1 MIISPWIEQLAA
13 SSASPRVIAHRGDA
27 FRAPENT
34 IDAAELAFQSGAFA
48 WELDVHLSSDG
59 VPVVIHDESLLRTTD
74 VGERFSGD
82 PRGVSGFPVS
92 QFLLEE
98 LQSLDAGSWFLSAN
112 GGSRS
117 AGGFNSLGR
126 VPKEIVD
133 RCAHSLI
140 RIPTL
145 REALQVTKQWKW
157 WVNVEIKSFPNP
169 SERIV
174 PAVLAEIASLEM
186 SDRVLISSFNH
197 DDVVE
202 VRRLAPRI
210 ATGLL
215 VDQPL
220 YRPEHYLRQVAGAVC
235 NNSSAEH
242 LRLAPLRGL
251 LDRRHPILIY
261 TVNDPRPGGLADH
274 LAELGVSAIFTD
286 DPERHV
292 AYYRKR
298 RGAH

>member
-157 WVNVEIKSFPNP
+157 WVNVEIKSFPKP
-169 SERIV
+169 PPLVQMTME
-174 PAVLAEIASLEM
+174 AVCILKGEKPDWDTAKKMLGE
-186 SDRVLISSFNH
+186 SSFMTSLQEF
-197 DDVVE
+197 DKVSTWSRV
-202 VRRLAPRI
+202 
-210 ATGLL
+210 T
-215 VDQPL
+215 
-220 YRPEHYLRQVAGAVC
+220 
-235 NNSSAEH
+235 SS
-242 LRLAPLRGL
+242 
-251 LDRRHPILIY
+251 
-261 TVNDPRPGGLADH
+261 
-274 LAELGVSAIFTD
+274 
-286 DPERHV
+286 
-292 AYYRKR
+292 
-298 RGAH
+298 